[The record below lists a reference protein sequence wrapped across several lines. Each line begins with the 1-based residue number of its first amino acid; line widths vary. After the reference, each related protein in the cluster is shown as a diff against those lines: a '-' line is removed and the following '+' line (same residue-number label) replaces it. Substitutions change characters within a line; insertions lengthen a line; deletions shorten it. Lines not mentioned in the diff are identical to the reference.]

1 MENMFNPKNLTSN
14 QRFLLDILIPSLYL
28 LPLLIV
34 FFLPKN
40 FGFGNEDLVPYSLLI
55 GLTGL
60 ALWIAGMACLGKA
73 LRVLPGADS
82 IVARGVYRFIRH
94 PIYVGIV
101 FTHFGLFFA
110 CGSTFGVV
118 YLFALIVPMNIF
130 RAQLEEKAMFA
141 KFGDLYRSYH
151 DSTWF

>member
-1 MENMFNPKNLTSN
+1 MFDPKLPTPSQKFFWNLS
-14 QRFLLDILIPSLYL
+14 IPSLYL

-40 FGFGNEDLVPYSLLI
+40 FGFGNENLVPLCLAVGMS
-55 GLTGL
+55 GL

-73 LRVLPGADS
+73 LKVLPEANS
-82 IVARGVYRFIRH
+82 IVAKGIYRFIRH

-110 CGSTFGVV
+110 CGSIFGIIYTFS
-118 YLFALIVPMNIF
+118 LIIPLNII
-130 RAQLEEKAMFA
+130 RAQLEEKALLS
-141 KFGDLYRSYH
+141 KFGERYRTYH

>member
-1 MENMFNPKNLTSN
+1 MFNPKSLTPN
-14 QRFLLDILIPSLYL
+14 QKFLLNLLVPSLYL

-40 FGFGNEDLVPYSLLI
+40 FGFGNENLVPFSIAI
-55 GLTGL
+55 GMSGL
-60 ALWIAGMACLGKA
+60 AVWIAGMACLGKA
-73 LRVLPGADS
+73 LKVLPEANS
-82 IVARGVYRFIRH
+82 IVAKGIYRFIRH

-110 CGSTFGVV
+110 CGSIFGIIYTFS
-118 YLFALIVPMNIF
+118 LIIPLNVI
-130 RAQLEEKAMFA
+130 RAQLEEKALFS
-141 KFGDLYRSYH
+141 KFGGRYRAYR

>member
-1 MENMFNPKNLTSN
+1 MFNPKSLTPN
-14 QRFLLDILIPSLYL
+14 QKFLLNLLVPSLYL

-40 FGFGNEDLVPYSLLI
+40 FGFGNENLVPFSIAI
-55 GLTGL
+55 GMSGL
-60 ALWIAGMACLGKA
+60 AVWIAGMACLGKA
-73 LRVLPGADS
+73 LKVLPEANS
-82 IVARGVYRFIRH
+82 IMAKGIYRFIRH

-110 CGSTFGVV
+110 CGSIFGIIYTFS
-118 YLFALIVPMNIF
+118 LIIPLNVI
-130 RAQLEEKAMFA
+130 RAQLEEKALFS
-141 KFGDLYRSYH
+141 KFGERYGAYR

>member
-1 MENMFNPKNLTSN
+1 MVNSKPLTSN
-14 QRFLLDILIPSLYL
+14 QKFLLDLLIPSLYL

-40 FGFGNEDLVPYSLLI
+40 FGFGNESLVPFSLAI
-55 GLTGL
+55 GIAGL
-60 ALWIAGMACLGKA
+60 VIWIAGMACLGKA
-73 LRVLPGADS
+73 LRILPEANS
-82 IVARGVYRFIRH
+82 IVAKGVYRFIRH

-110 CGSTFGVV
+110 CGSIFGIVYTFI
-118 YLFALIVPMNIF
+118 LIIPLNVI

-141 KFGDLYRSYH
+141 KFGDRYRLYH
-151 DSTWF
+151 DSTWL

>member
-1 MENMFNPKNLTSN
+1 MDL
-14 QRFLLDILIPSLYL
+14 LIPSLYL

-34 FFLPKN
+34 FFLHKN
-40 FGFGNEDLVPYSLLI
+40 FGFGNESLVPFSLAI
-55 GLTGL
+55 GIVGL
-60 ALWIAGMACLGKA
+60 VIWIAGMACLGKA
-73 LRVLPGADS
+73 LRILPEANS
-82 IVARGVYRFIRH
+82 IVAKGVYRFIRH

-110 CGSTFGVV
+110 CGSIFGIIYTFI
-118 YLFALIVPMNIF
+118 LIIPLNVI

-141 KFGDLYRSYH
+141 KFGDCYRIYH

>member
-1 MENMFNPKNLTSN
+1 MVNSKPLTSN
-14 QRFLLDILIPSLYL
+14 QKFLLDLLIPSLYL

-40 FGFGNEDLVPYSLLI
+40 FGFGNESLVPFSLAI
-55 GLTGL
+55 GIVGL
-60 ALWIAGMACLGKA
+60 VIWIAGMACLGKA
-73 LRVLPGADS
+73 LRILPEANS
-82 IVARGVYRFIRH
+82 IVAKGVYRFIRH

-110 CGSTFGVV
+110 CGSIFGIIYTFI
-118 YLFALIVPMNIF
+118 LIIPLNVI
-130 RAQLEEKAMFA
+130 RAQLEEEAMLA
-141 KFGDLYRSYH
+141 KFGDRYRAYH